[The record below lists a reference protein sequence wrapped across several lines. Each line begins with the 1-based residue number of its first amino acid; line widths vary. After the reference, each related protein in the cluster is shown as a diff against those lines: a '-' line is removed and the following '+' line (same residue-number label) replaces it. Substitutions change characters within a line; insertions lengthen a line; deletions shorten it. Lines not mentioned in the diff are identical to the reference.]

1 MMMMMTIL
9 LMSVTDIDKIDIHR
23 DVDVLFFV
31 KAERGD
37 LLVVIVLYIKQKLCM
52 SLKSSRERENLNER
66 DKIKNINVLVVSS
79 FIFSSSERE
88 NLHEDQLAVVFVALV
103 KAVGRLVAS
112 DHRHL
117 HHHHRRHHHRH

>member
-1 MMMMMTIL
+1 
-9 LMSVTDIDKIDIHR
+9 
-23 DVDVLFFV
+23 
-31 KAERGD
+31 
-37 LLVVIVLYIKQKLCM
+37 M
-52 SLKSSRERENLNER
+52 SLKSSRGRENLNKI

-79 FIFSSSERE
+79 SIFSSSERE
-88 NLHEDQLAVVFVALV
+88 NLHEYQLAVVFVALV